1 MVTSEQAALAKEL
14 GVNLDKTPK
23 KLISS
28 NDPRTIVTYIDNLLY
43 SMIHMSAKVVEV
55 TEIIQFKQEAVLKPY
70 IEDLQQ
76 KRATAP
82 SGLLNKAIKAL
93 G

>member
-70 IEDLQQ
+70 IEDLQH

>member
-1 MVTSEQAALAKEL
+1 MVTNEQAALAKEL
-14 GVNLDKTPK
+14 GVNLDRTPQ

-28 NDPRTIVTYIDNLLY
+28 NDERTVVTYIDNLLY
-43 SMIHMSAKVVEV
+43 SLIHMSAKIVEV

-70 IEDLQQ
+70 IEDLQH
-76 KRATAP
+76 KRANAP